1 MNMENEAKMITIS
14 VDEYFELRTKA
25 EQNFFL
31 MNELGELKGRFCEIE
46 RRLWELECKA
56 KGE

>member
-1 MNMENEAKMITIS
+1 MENEAKMITIS

-46 RRLWELECKA
+46 RRLWELECKM